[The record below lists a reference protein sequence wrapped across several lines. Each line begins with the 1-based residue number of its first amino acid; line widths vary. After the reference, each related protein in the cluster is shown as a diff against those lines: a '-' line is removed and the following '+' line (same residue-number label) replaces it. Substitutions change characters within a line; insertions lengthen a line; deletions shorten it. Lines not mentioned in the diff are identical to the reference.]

1 MTLLRCYRINTLVTE
16 WGWHL
21 IQCFGRIC
29 HQNLSFA
36 ALVEECVAFNQ
47 KVEAVWRMH
56 LHVVPSKQVAHECC
70 VAVASCFLMFLVR
83 RSHRSKSIFFSQR
96 MRGCN

>member
-16 WGWHL
+16 WRWHL
-21 IQCFGRIC
+21 IQCVGRIC

-56 LHVVPSKQVAHECC
+56 LHVVPSKQVAHEQLCNGC
-70 VAVASCFLMFLVR
+70 KLFLDVSCASLPP
-83 RSHRSKSIFFSQR
+83 Q
-96 MRGCN
+96 